1 MALQKTKDG
10 IEIIGLGLHFDE
22 MPLGRKIRTV
32 GRTIT
37 EADLVSF
44 VNATGF
50 TEVLF
55 TNTEF
60 LREDSDIKGRLVPG
74 ALVFSMAEGLLM
86 QATMQHTGYAF
97 LDMEMKVLGP
107 TFVGNTIEVIS
118 EVIETRPS
126 RSRPD
131 RGLVRTLNQVVI
143 EDGTVVMTYTPMRF
157 VKRVT
162 GSES

>member
-1 MALQKTKDG
+1 MALKKTKDG

-86 QATMQHTGYAF
+86 QAAMQHTGYAF

-118 EVIETRPS
+118 EVIEARPS

-131 RGLVRTLNQVVI
+131 RGLVRTLNQVVT

-162 GSES
+162 D

>member
-1 MALQKTKDG
+1 MALKKTKDG

-86 QATMQHTGYAF
+86 QAAMQHTGYAF

-107 TFVGNTIEVIS
+107 TFVGNAIEVIS
-118 EVIETRPS
+118 EVIEARPS

-131 RGLVRTLNQVVI
+131 RGLVRTLNQVVT

-162 GSES
+162 D

>member
-1 MALQKTKDG
+1 MGLQLSKDG
-10 IEIIGLGLHFDE
+10 IEILGLGLHFDE
-22 MPLGRKIRTV
+22 MVVGRKIRTV

-74 ALVFSMAEGLLM
+74 ALVFSMAEGLIM
-86 QATMQHTGYAF
+86 QAAMQHTGYAF
-97 LDMEMKVLGP
+97 LEMDMKIHGP

-118 EVIETRPS
+118 EVTEARPS
-126 RSRPD
+126 KSRPD
-131 RGLVRTLNQVVI
+131 RGIVRTLN
-143 EDGTVVMTYTPMRF
+143 TVVNEQGKTLMTYSPLRF
-157 VKRVT
+157 VKRVIDKN
-162 GSES
+162 E